1 MAALGV
7 GIKTQVPNVFEGL
20 AVEENIW
27 LSARR
32 WHPPARSRSLTAETL
47 ERLQLGD
54 IRSSP
59 VGRLA
64 HGQRQWVELGMVVAA
79 EPWLVL
85 LDEPAA
91 GMTHEETVRTA
102 ELIREINR
110 TATLIVVE
118 HDMQFIRMISHLV
131 TVFHEGR
138 ILMEDTMEA
147 ISADPRAREVYLGHR
162 DERRGWGRE
171 RGRGRGRRWNGAG
184 VGLMSALLEVK
195 ALSAGYGR
203 VPVLHGVDLAV
214 EEGEIVG
221 VLGHN
226 GMGKTTL
233 LKTIMG
239 IVPATGGVVGYAGL
253 DLTRERASERARL
266 GLGYVPQG
274 RGIFPALSVRDNIR
288 MGIAAHG
295 GDEEEA
301 VRRTLAGF
309 PRPRAAPGP

>member
-1 MAALGV
+1 MRQGEVVLEARGLSMHFGGVRAVDRVDFALYENELRCLIGPNGAGKSTFFKCLTGQLRPTTGSVVIRDIHVTDREPFEVAALGV

-32 WHPPARSRSLTAETL
+32 WHSPARARSLTAETL
-47 ERLQLGD
+47 ERLRLGD
-54 IRSSP
+54 IRTSP

-118 HDMQFIRMISHLV
+118 HDMQFIRMISQLV

-147 ISADPRAREVYLGHR
+147 ISVDSRAREVYLGHR
-162 DERRGWGRE
+162 
-171 RGRGRGRRWNGAG
+171 A
-184 VGLMSALLEVK
+184 
-195 ALSAGYGR
+195 
-203 VPVLHGVDLAV
+203 
-214 EEGEIVG
+214 
-221 VLGHN
+221 
-226 GMGKTTL
+226 
-233 LKTIMG
+233 
-239 IVPATGGVVGYAGL
+239 
-253 DLTRERASERARL
+253 
-266 GLGYVPQG
+266 
-274 RGIFPALSVRDNIR
+274 
-288 MGIAAHG
+288 
-295 GDEEEA
+295 
-301 VRRTLAGF
+301 
-309 PRPRAAPGP
+309 